1 MPNGTACPKV
11 LSGRSR
17 LHESP
22 SGQVPGGRGNQTDR
36 IPCSV
41 AFSSRRLLTPARRV
55 CKPLPCFSGAA
66 GSRDGRVQNSGY
78 PHTGFFFDHHHAQ
91 LGRPRRSLAFRVR
104 RSVLTGR
111 RIKAPVSAPG
121 FFLSCRIS
129 RKVVCTP
136 LPAVW
141 ERCTHT
147 GRNPC
152 RRACIFQHGT
162 RRKAVPFQAA
172 TKGRRLGAPA
182 KLALRERR
190 SQHKTKSC
198 RRGLCFSAGLP
209 PEGSHFRSPQ

>member
-1 MPNGTACPKV
+1 MKV
-11 LSGRSR
+11 PVARSPAGGGIK
-17 LHESP
+17 LTEFL
-22 SGQVPGGRGNQTDR
+22 VPLLFRPG
-36 IPCSV
+36 C
-41 AFSSRRLLTPARRV
+41 SSRQLGASVRV
-55 CKPLPCFSGAA
+55 
-66 GSRDGRVQNSGY
+66 SRQFGRPWKAQAGRVQNSGY

-91 LGRPRRSLAFRVR
+91 LGRPPRRSRAFRVR

-147 GRNPC
+147 GR
-152 RRACIFQHGT
+152 RT
-162 RRKAVPFQAA
+162 
-172 TKGRRLGAPA
+172 
-182 KLALRERR
+182 
-190 SQHKTKSC
+190 C
-198 RRGLCFSAGLP
+198 RRGVYFSARHT